1 MWIRYNPNPM
11 RKTVGDCV
19 IRGIAKATGMDW
31 ESVYNLLCNKGA
43 ELYDMPSSNFVWA
56 AVLRD
61 LGFQRFSIPNACP
74 DCYTVRDFAND
85 HPRGVYIL
93 GTGTHVI
100 TCKNGDYF
108 DAWDSGGE
116 VPIFYFKQREENNR

>member
-31 ESVYNLLCNKGA
+31 ESVYNLLCQKGA

-56 AVLRD
+56 ALLRD
-61 LGFQRFSIPNACP
+61 LGFQRFSIPNACH
-74 DCYTVRDFAND
+74 DCYTVRDFAKD

-100 TCKNGDYF
+100 ACENGDYF
-108 DAWDSGGE
+108 DTWDSGGE
-116 VPIFYFKQREENNR
+116 VPIFYFKQMEEKNR